1 LEWDP
6 EVRRR
11 WNDLWSALQRSD
23 LVLLLSLLGIAS
35 CIWMFVIVANQVAGR
50 SALDADQKILLAL
63 RQAGNPTK
71 ALGPSWLQGGMRDI
85 TALGS
90 PVVLVI
96 VVLASAVWLW
106 VRRQHHAFAL
116 LLASTLGARFLNAFL
131 KGLFARP
138 RPDIELHLMPASSP
152 SFPSGHAMDSAAIY
166 LTIAALIA
174 QQVQSRVQ
182 RLYLVG
188 LAASLSLVIG
198 VSRVYLGVH
207 YPSDVLAGWCAG
219 LAWALMCW
227 TVARRLQQKGA
238 LEPPK

>member
-1 LEWDP
+1 MRPWT
-6 EVRRR
+6 
-11 WNDLWSALQRSD
+11 SFKTALQRSD
-23 LVLLLSLLGIAS
+23 LVLLLSLLGITAS
-35 CIWMFVIVANQVAGR
+35 IWLFVFVANQVAAR
-50 SALDADQKILLAL
+50 PSLDTDQKILLAL
-63 RQAGNPTK
+63 RQPGAPTK
-71 ALGPSWLQGGMRDI
+71 ALGPAWLQGGMRDI

-90 PVVLVI
+90 PVVLVM

-116 LLASTLGARFLNAFL
+116 LLVSTLGARLLNAFL

-138 RPDIELHLMPASSP
+138 RPDLELHLMPASSP

-174 QQVQSRVQ
+174 QQVQPRGQ

-188 LAASLSLVIG
+188 LAASLSFLIG
-198 VSRVYLGVH
+198 ISRVYLGVH

-227 TVARRLQQKGA
+227 TAARHLQKKGA
-238 LEPPK
+238 VEPPK

>member
-1 LEWDP
+1 
-6 EVRRR
+6 
-11 WNDLWSALQRSD
+11 
-23 LVLLLSLLGIAS
+23 
-35 CIWMFVIVANQVAGR
+35 
-50 SALDADQKILLAL
+50 
-63 RQAGNPTK
+63 
-71 ALGPSWLQGGMRDI
+71 MRDI

-90 PVVLVI
+90 PVVLVL

-116 LLASTLGARFLNAFL
+116 LLASTLGARLLNAFL
-131 KGLFARP
+131 KGMFARP
-138 RPDIELHLMPASSP
+138 RPDLELHLMPASSP

-174 QQVQSRVQ
+174 QQVQTRGQ

-188 LAASLSLVIG
+188 LAASLSCLIG

-227 TVARRLQQKGA
+227 TVARHLQRRGA
-238 LEPPK
+238 VEPPK